1 MTSSIVV
8 SGSNGQYRWL
18 EGTAV
23 GVPEGGP
30 ASHMIAPIFI
40 NTATGE
46 GVAQLPDSGV
56 PGANGPWR
64 LVDLSGIVPEGTKA
78 VFLSGLL
85 IITHGSE
92 AGIADLAIGFRKPG
106 YALNPT
112 PAWDPNDHSFVMQ
125 CCEVDVTGGQRS
137 TAATWVP
144 LDDDRCFEI
153 RWQRSMAG
161 SFPVKPSYGINLRI
175 TAYLR

>member
-85 IITHGSE
+85 IITHGTE
-92 AGIADLAIGFRKPG
+92 TGIADMAIGFRKPG
-106 YALNPT
+106 YVLNPT
-112 PAWDPNDHSFVMQ
+112 PAWDPNDHSFAMQ
-125 CCEVDVTGGQRS
+125 CCEADVTGGQRS
-137 TAATWVP
+137 TAATWVA
-144 LDDDRCFEI
+144 LDENLKLEC
-153 RWQRSMAG
+153 RWMRTMPGAHPQ
-161 SFPVKPSYGINLRI
+161 KPSYGINLRI